1 MKDKDVIYED
11 ADKAPIYTLI
21 AEDGTEDDYMC
32 RAQMV
37 IDGKLYFALATKED
51 WENDDFGI
59 CLVTEDGDDMLFE
72 TIEDDDEFDKVE
84 DQFNDMLFNEVDY
97 DEN

>member
-1 MKDKDVIYED
+1 MKNKDVIYED
-11 ADKAPIYTLI
+11 VEKAPVYTLI
-21 AEDGTEDDYMC
+21 AEDGTEDEYMC

-59 CLVTEDGDDMLFE
+59 CLVTEDGDDILLYPL
-72 TIEDDDEFDKVE
+72 DDDEQYDRIYDAFGDLLFDELK
-84 DQFNDMLFNEVDY
+84 Y
-97 DEN
+97 D

>member
-1 MKDKDVIYED
+1 MKNKDVIYED
-11 ADKAPIYTLI
+11 VEKAPVYTLI
-21 AEDGTEDDYMC
+21 AEDGTEDEYMC

-59 CLVTEDGDDMLFE
+59 CLVTEDGDDILLYPL
-72 TIEDDDEFDKVE
+72 DDDEQYDRIYDAFGDLLFDE
-84 DQFNDMLFNEVDY
+84 LSY
-97 DEN
+97 D

>member
-11 ADKAPIYTLI
+11 ADKAPVYTLI

-59 CLVTEDGDDMLFE
+59 CLVTEDGDDIVLYPL
-72 TIEDDDEFDKVE
+72 DDDEQYDRIYDAFGDLLFDEFK
-84 DQFNDMLFNEVDY
+84 Y
-97 DEN
+97 D

>member
-1 MKDKDVIYED
+1 MKNKDVIYED

-59 CLVTEDGDDMLFE
+59 CLVTEDGDDILLHPL
-72 TIEDDDEFDKVE
+72 DDDEQYDKIYDAFGDLLFDE
-84 DQFNDMLFNEVDY
+84 LSY
-97 DEN
+97 D

>member
-1 MKDKDVIYED
+1 MKNKDVIYED
-11 ADKAPIYTLI
+11 ADKAPVYNLI
-21 AEDGTEDDYMC
+21 AEDGTEDEYML

-59 CLVTEDGDDMLFE
+59 CLVTEDGDDILLYPL
-72 TIEDDDEFDKVE
+72 DDDEQYDRIYDIFGDLLFDE
-84 DQFNDMLFNEVDY
+84 LSY
-97 DEN
+97 D